1 MEKYKNLRRVSQ
13 GELMILESQLEGKNE
28 FTKEQAEKFEC
39 ITHGYKSLLCI
50 IDKEK
55 ELEEMEQ
62 MPGMS
67 MEGNMNMSERR
78 GRNMNN
84 GQFVSRENRES
95 YMSGYEDGVR
105 AANEGMNNG
114 SGHRVMNHYGPYM
127 PRMW

>member
-1 MEKYKNLRRVSQ
+1 MEKYKNLRRVAQ

-55 ELEEMEQ
+55 EIEEMEQ

-67 MEGNMNMSERR
+67 MDGNMNMSERR

-84 GQFVSRENRES
+84 GQFVSRES
-95 YMSGYEDGVR
+95 YMSGFEDGVH
-105 AANEGMNNG
+105 AANEGMNNS
-114 SGHRVMNHYGPYM
+114 SGHRMMNPYGPYI
-127 PRMW
+127 PRNW

>member
-1 MEKYKNLRRVSQ
+1 MEKYKNLRRVAQ

-28 FTKEQAEKFEC
+28 FTKDQAEKFEC

-55 ELEEMEQ
+55 EIEEMEQ
-62 MPGMS
+62 MQGMS

-84 GQFVSRENRES
+84 GQYISRES
-95 YMSGYEDGVR
+95 YMSGFEDGVH

-114 SGHRVMNHYGPYM
+114 SGHRMMNPYGPYM
-127 PRMW
+127 PRNW